1 MRRSPTPYES
11 LMKDTAVFDEIRESV
26 STMKKKLPVVEAQI
40 KTANE
45 MSFYGKA
52 FSLDRR
58 AIVNYMDEMPNSEA
72 RIDSPDRISE
82 AIVLFQGRPAIL
94 IQNGVFQDAGSQ
106 TWNDRL
112 SPHKAKLKKVIP
124 SVGRVELV
132 NHADFSWVGTAWV
145 IDEKVL
151 ITNRHVASVFAKK
164 QGSRFVIVQNSFG
177 QDVTAKVDFREEYQV
192 SEAFEVEVENVLF
205 MAEANGPDAAFLL
218 LKDHAKLPDPI
229 TLAARDASQHD
240 PVAVLGY
247 PALDTRNDG
256 PIMSRIFADVFDVKR
271 MAPGEVSFVE
281 SGKNIF
287 EHDCSTLGGNSG
299 SPVINYETGEAVGLH
314 FSGRFGVANFAVKA
328 SAVKQLLTRVSPTSV
343 SVTGDPDE
351 RRTAADYDDR
361 EGFQEGF
368 LGTQAKFKVPFP
380 ELGDLEE
387 DAVTVAPRGRG
398 IDRFALHYTHFSVVM
413 CKSRRSAFYTAVN
426 IDGSADVTIRRRNT
440 TWLLDPRIPKDD
452 QIGNE
457 FYASNKIDRGHLVR
471 RNDPVWGSSAEAAQ
485 AENDTFHYTNA
496 APQHQD
502 LNQKEWLKLEDHLL
516 NNANARDLKISVFTG
531 PIFSESDIEYRE
543 VQIPEQ
549 FWKVVAMVAPGGT
562 LHATAYLLS
571 QRQFLDDLE
580 FVFGKFRTYQTSI
593 AKIEELTGLSFG
605 KLSQHDPLN
614 GTESVGGG
622 QPMMLIEGMDSIV
635 L

>member
-26 STMKKKLPVVEAQI
+26 GTMRKKHPVDAQI
-40 KTANE
+40 EIANE

-58 AIVNYMDEMPNSEA
+58 AIIHYMDEMPNSEA

-94 IQNGVFQDAGSQ
+94 IQDGVFQDAGSQ

-132 NHADFSWVGTAWV
+132 NHSDFSWVGTAWV
-145 IDEKVL
+145 IDERVL
-151 ITNRHVASVFAKK
+151 ITNRHVASVFARK

-177 QDVTAKVDFREEYQV
+177 QNVVAKVDFREEYQV

-218 LKDHAKLPDPI
+218 LKDHAKLPAPI
-229 TLAARDASQHD
+229 ALAARDASQHD

-256 PIMSRIFADVFDVKR
+256 PIMSRIFSDVFDVKR

-281 SGKNIF
+281 SGRNVF

-328 SAVKQLLTRVSPTSV
+328 SAVRQLLTRVSPASV
-343 SVTGDPDE
+343 SVAGDPPE
-351 RRTAADYDDR
+351 RRTAADYSDR
-361 EGFQEGF
+361 EGFQENF
-368 LGTQAKFKVPFP
+368 LGSHAKLKVPFP

-387 DAVTVAPRGRG
+387 DAVTVSSRGRG

-413 CKSRRSAFYTAVN
+413 SKSRRTAFYTAVN
-426 IDGSADVTIRRRNT
+426 IDGNAEVIIRRRNT
-440 TWLLDPRIPKDD
+440 PWLIDPRISEDH
-452 QIGNE
+452 QVGNA
-457 FYASNKIDRGHLVR
+457 FYSSNKIDRGHLVR
-471 RNDPVWGSSAEAAQ
+471 RNDPVWGSNAEARQ

-502 LNQKEWLKLEDHLL
+502 LNQKTWLQLEDHLL
-516 NNANARDLKISVFTG
+516 NNTNAKDLKISVFTG
-531 PIFSESDIEYRE
+531 PVFSEADIEYRG

-580 FVFGKFRTYQTSI
+580 FVFGKFRTYQTSV

-614 GTESVGGG
+614 GTESADGGR
-622 QPMMLIEGMDSIV
+622 PMIMLDGLESIV